1 MDNLKRLKKYEKCI
15 HAFFLVRDGNI
26 IVTCAPHAKTLGE
39 MGEQAEEIDPSQCE
53 HCEHYK
59 SRCIEYPITVNSI
72 KVDELK
78 PSRINFSPVRV
89 RPCSDDKTYF
99 GILLG
104 DFPHNSCVEY
114 REETKE
120 LRVCYMTNPCIL
132 IPELKRVV
140 FGSESWWSRIED
152 ISDIPEISDSCIN
165 SQWYVKLLASML
177 NDECEKGEEEK

>member
-1 MDNLKRLKKYEKCI
+1 MDDLKRYKKCI
-15 HAFFLVRDGNI
+15 HAFRVVRDGNMI
-26 IVTCAPHAKTLGE
+26 TTCAPHAKTLGE
-39 MGEQAEEIDPSQCE
+39 MFELAEEIDPSQCE

-78 PSRINFSPVRV
+78 PTRVNFTPVRV
-89 RPCSDDKTYF
+89 RPCSDEKTYF

-114 REETKE
+114 REEKKE

-140 FGSESWWSRIED
+140 FGAESWWSKIDESD
-152 ISDIPEISDSCIN
+152 ISDIPEISDSCIDD
-165 SQWYVKLLASML
+165 QWYVKLLRTL
-177 NDECEKGEEEK
+177 INKEGE